1 MEAISSVHSLDLEK
15 QRRIRLLKKQVL
27 LCPGPVMV
35 SEHVKTALLH
45 PDIGHREPEFS
56 ILLERVRAKLSL
68 IFGVVH
74 PDEYATVII
83 NGSGS
88 AANESVI
95 SSLGADK
102 KILVLS
108 NGEFGERLAELA
120 ECHELEFIHLALPW
134 GTPIKVEDVE
144 RAIEEHH
151 PDVVAMVHHETSTGM
166 LNPIQLIGELTHRTG
181 TWLYVDA
188 VSSLAAEWV
197 DVERNHIDLCTS
209 SSNKALSS
217 VTGLS
222 FVCGRKEVFEQ
233 LKDVRCRTKYLNLYR
248 HYQLETELA
257 QTPNTPSLTV
267 LFALDAALDEILERG
282 LTNQIHRTRSF
293 ASLLREGMRSMG
305 LSFAIPEQH
314 MSNVLTTV
322 LVPEGV
328 DYQTLKD
335 RLKERGYLVYGGKG
349 PLSNRAFQV
358 ANIGMIKE
366 HHLHDF
372 LRDLQWILTLV
383 TAPDQPAPK
392 PVDALASA
400 LH

>member
-1 MEAISSVHSLDLEK
+1 MEAISSVHSLDLEN
-15 QRRIRLLKKQVL
+15 QRRVRLLKKQIL

-56 ILLERVRAKLSL
+56 ALLKRARAKLSL
-68 IFGVVH
+68 VFGVIH
-74 PDEYATVII
+74 PDEYATVVI

-95 SSLGADK
+95 SSLGEGR

-108 NGEFGERLAELA
+108 NGEFGERLAELS
-120 ECHELEFIHLALPW
+120 ECHELELTHLKYPW
-134 GTPIKVEDVE
+134 GTPIPVAEVE
-144 RAIEEHH
+144 RAIAAHD

-166 LNPIQLIGELTHRTG
+166 LNPIQKIGALTHQAG
-181 TWLYVDA
+181 KWLFVDA

-217 VTGLS
+217 CTGLS
-222 FVCGRKEVFEQ
+222 FVCGRRAVFES
-233 LKDVRCRTKYLNLYR
+233 LKHVRCRTKYLNLYR
-248 HYQLETELA
+248 HYQMETELA

-267 LFALDAALDEILERG
+267 LFALDAALDELLERG
-282 LTNQIHRTRSF
+282 LTNQIHRTR
-293 ASLLREGMRSMG
+293 AHATLLREGLRAMG
-305 LSFAIPEQH
+305 LSFVIPEHH

-322 LVPEGV
+322 AVPEGV
-328 DYQTLKD
+328 DYQAIKD

-349 PLSNRAFQV
+349 PLTDKAFQV
-358 ANIGMIKE
+358 ANIGMVKE
-366 HHLHDF
+366 QHLHDF
-372 LRDLQWILTLV
+372 LRDLQWILSVLSASDKPEPKRTVEEL
-383 TAPDQPAPK
+383 PAH
-392 PVDALASA
+392 A
-400 LH
+400 